1 MTFLTVDR
9 VCAEYGATRVLNDV
23 TAHVA
28 EGEMHVLLGPSGC
41 GKTTLLR
48 AISGLQ
54 AISGGSIALAGR
66 RIDAL
71 PPADRGLAMVFQH
84 YALFPNMTVR
94 QNLAF
99 ALGRR
104 GLGRARI
111 ADNVDRMLE
120 VVDLTPRAD
129 ALPAA
134 LSGGQKQ
141 RVALARALVLEPRLL
156 LLDEPLSALDA
167 QIRKRLQL
175 ELKRM
180 QRQLGLTAIL
190 VTHDQDEAMRMGDRI
205 SILNAG
211 RIVQSDRAETVFHR
225 PADTFVARFLGE
237 ANILPA
243 HLIAPG
249 RAGHAVIHP
258 AAFEIVTDL
267 PLLEAEVVDT
277 EIMGQLV
284 RIHCRAGGEALRVD
298 RLAGYGAE
306 RPAPGDRLQ
315 LGARPDAVHFIAPTS
330 SPSVPDNT
338 SPDP

>member
-1 MTFLTVDR
+1 MTFLTIDR
-9 VCAEYGATRVLNDV
+9 VRAEYGATRVLDDV
-23 TAHVA
+23 TAHVD

-54 AISGGSIALAGR
+54 PIASGTITLGER
-66 RIDAL
+66 RIDTL
-71 PPADRGLAMVFQH
+71 PPAERGLAMVFQH

-99 ALGRR
+99 ALGRK
-104 GLGRARI
+104 GLNRAQI
-111 ADNVDRMLE
+111 AEKVDRMLE

-205 SILNAG
+205 SILDAG

-225 PADTFVARFLGE
+225 PVDAFVARFLGE

-243 HLIAPG
+243 HMIAFG
-249 RAGHAVIHP
+249 RKGHAVIHP
-258 AAFEIVTDL
+258 AALEITTGES
-267 PLLEAEVVDT
+267 LLEAEVVDT

-298 RLAGYGAE
+298 RLAGYGTQL
-306 RPAPGDRLQ
+306 PAAGDRLR
-315 LGARPDAVHFIAPTS
+315 LGARPEAVHFI
-330 SPSVPDNT
+330 D
-338 SPDP
+338 